1 MVSIF
6 LLFNSDLY
14 FVNSPK
20 KLIIEAL
27 KSWLYLLT
35 EYEEFITALFVAILT
50 NEGDQ

>member
-1 MVSIF
+1 MFWKKINYFWIKKKPMVSIF

-27 KSWLYLLT
+27 KS
-35 EYEEFITALFVAILT
+35 
-50 NEGDQ
+50 

>member
-1 MVSIF
+1 MFWKKINYFGLKKPMVSIF

-27 KSWLYLLT
+27 KS
-35 EYEEFITALFVAILT
+35 
-50 NEGDQ
+50 